1 MQTEIIQAF
10 GIAAGTIAQPANL
23 VLLALATAVGLFIGM
38 LPGLGGTVVIALLIP
53 LTFAMDPLVAFMV
66 LVAANGG
73 TSQGGAITAILI
85 NTPGKAPNA
94 ATILDG
100 YPMARQGRAGE
111 AIGASATASALGAIL
126 GIGVLVVMIPFML
139 EFVLMFSSAEIF
151 WLGIWGLTL
160 LAVVVSGDV
169 MSGLISGAFGLLFA
183 MHGIHN
189 ATALARWTYGLTFML
204 DGFKLVPALI
214 GLFAVAEMINLVSQG
229 EQIAMDEDDE
239 ESEEEE
245 ILAEE
250 LQGRFKG
257 AKAVFVHWSIFLRS
271 SLIGVFIGAI
281 PGVGGTAANYVA
293 YFQAVQTSSNPESF
307 GTGDIRGVIAS
318 ESSNDAK
325 EGGAYIPTLG
335 FGVPGSSSMAVL
347 FGAFL
352 LHGITPGP
360 LLMQNHL
367 DVVGIVVLSALV
379 SNIVSSIFG
388 MATANQLTKLTQIDI
403 MYLAPMVIGV
413 AFFGSYA
420 LQNNVYNLAIT
431 AFFGILGFF
440 MIKINMSRV
449 PMILGMVL
457 GPIIETQFFRAL
469 QISGNDYAIF
479 FNKPLDW
486 ILILL
491 IIVGLFMPYIKG
503 FLRKQGVSL

>member
-1 MQTEIIQAF
+1 MQTEIVQAF
-10 GIAAGTIAQPANL
+10 GIAAGVIGQPQNL

-53 LTFAMDPLVAFMV
+53 LTFAMDPLVAFMI

-100 YPMARQGRAGE
+100 YPLARQGRAGE
-111 AIGASATASALGAIL
+111 AIGASATASAFGAIL
-126 GIGVLVVMIPFML
+126 GIAVLVVMIPFML
-139 EFVLMFSSAEIF
+139 QFVLMFSSAEIF

-169 MSGLISGAFGLLFA
+169 ASGLISGAFGLLFS
-183 MHGIHN
+183 MHGVHN
-189 ATALARWTYGLTFML
+189 ATALARWTYGLSFML

-229 EQIAMDEDDE
+229 EQISMEEE
-239 ESEEEE
+239 ESEEGE
-245 ILAEE
+245 ILEEE
-250 LQGRFKG
+250 LQGRFQG

-271 SLIGVFIGAI
+271 ALIGTFIGAI

-293 YFQAVQTSSNPESF
+293 YFQAVQTSDNPETF

-318 ESSNDAK
+318 EASNDAK

-379 SNIVSSIFG
+379 SNVVSSIFG

-431 AFFGILGFF
+431 AFFGVLGFV

-457 GPIIETQFFRAL
+457 GPIVETEFFRAL

-479 FNKPLDW
+479 VNQPLDW

-491 IIVGLFMPYIKG
+491 ILIGLFLPYIRG
-503 FLRKQGVSL
+503 FVRNRGVTS